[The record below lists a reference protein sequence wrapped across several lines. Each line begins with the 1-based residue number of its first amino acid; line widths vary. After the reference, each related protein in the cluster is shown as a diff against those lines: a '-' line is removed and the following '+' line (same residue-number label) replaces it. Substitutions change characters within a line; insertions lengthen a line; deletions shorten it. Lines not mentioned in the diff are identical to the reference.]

1 MLTGKG
7 LAYALIG
14 ALLAGAAWLGLVEL
28 TGWSLWLLAPA
39 IGGAAGYGMM
49 RATQMRGS
57 IATGLAAAACTV
69 AVILGC
75 RAFITTRSLDATI
88 QEAAKEHVTELI
100 AADLESQ
107 DIEVLDDEGEYTA
120 QVQRQAEQ
128 AWAAFSDQERAEVL
142 AAVREES
149 GFSEGGLFG
158 IGLLLDLGLFG
169 LICTGLAAATA
180 FKTASTTLEQALADK
195 GLDSDEAAQTAQ
207 RMRAENNPSA
217 ADAA

>member
-7 LAYALIG
+7 LAYALI
-14 ALLAGAAWLGLVEL
+14 AAMLAGAAWVGLVEL

-49 RATQMRGS
+49 RATQMRGGVVP
-57 IATGLAAAACTV
+57 GLAAAACCV

-75 RAFITTRSLDATI
+75 RAFTASRWVDAQT
-88 QEAAKEHVTELI
+88 QEAAMNHVTELI
-100 AADLESQ
+100 AADLEAQ

-120 QVQRQAEQ
+120 EVQRKAEQ
-128 AWAAFSDQERAEVL
+128 AWAGLSDSERAKVL
-142 AAVREES
+142 DAVREES

-158 IGLLLDLGLFG
+158 IGLVFDFGLFG

-180 FKTASTTLEQALADK
+180 FKTASFTLEQALQDK

-207 RMRAENNPSA
+207 RLRAENKPSA